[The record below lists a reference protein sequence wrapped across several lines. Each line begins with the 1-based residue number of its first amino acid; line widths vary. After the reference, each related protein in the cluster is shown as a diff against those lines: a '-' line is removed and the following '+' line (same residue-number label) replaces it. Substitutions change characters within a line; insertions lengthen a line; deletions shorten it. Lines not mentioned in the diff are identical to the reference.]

1 MNDMNTRKRMITRFQ
16 DALRPF
22 SWVYGTAATLRR
34 KLYAE
39 HVREPKRLPC
49 PTISIGNMTT
59 GGTGK
64 TPMTIY
70 LAAFLW
76 KAGLAPL
83 IVSRGYRG
91 SASADGGIVSDGRD
105 ILMDA
110 GRSGDEPLLMAE
122 RLPHVP
128 VAVGRKRYAIAMEA
142 IRRFSPAVVLLDDG
156 FQHFQLARDIDIVLL
171 DYARPLGNNHLL
183 PAGTLREPSTVLRQ
197 ADIVVF
203 TRSDKPGR
211 PHSRHIQ
218 KLINDK
224 PLFYACHIPIITH
237 RISGNGIFKTAD
249 RPGLENLA
257 GHCAYVFCGLADNR
271 SFLDGIR
278 RQGIGIAG
286 YRFFRDHHAFTPAD
300 LAGIFR
306 KARKSGA
313 DIMLT
318 SGKDYVKFRDRMPP
332 DFPCDLVVLDAAI
345 SFKDQAE
352 RFEELI
358 LTNIQNRL

>member
-156 FQHFQLARDIDIVLL
+156 FQHLL

-257 GHCAYVFCGLADNR
+257 G
-271 SFLDGIR
+271 
-278 RQGIGIAG
+278 
-286 YRFFRDHHAFTPAD
+286 
-300 LAGIFR
+300 IFR